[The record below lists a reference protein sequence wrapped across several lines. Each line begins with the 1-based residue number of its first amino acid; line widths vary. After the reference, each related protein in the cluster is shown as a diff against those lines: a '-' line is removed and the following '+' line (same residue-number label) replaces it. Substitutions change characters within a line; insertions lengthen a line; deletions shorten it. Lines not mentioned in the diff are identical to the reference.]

1 MKDEYGVVVIIEFC
15 GLKSK
20 MYATIDENDHEKCTI
35 KGHNALIDLN
45 KYEEALFQKKI

>member
-20 MYATIDENDHEKCTI
+20 MYATIDQNDNENCAN
-35 KGHNALIDLN
+35 KGHNAFIDLN

>member
-20 MYATIDENDHEKCTI
+20 MYATIDENDNENCAN
-35 KGHNALIDLN
+35 KGHNAFIDLN
-45 KYEEALFQKKI
+45 KYKDGLFQKKI

>member
-20 MYATIDENDHEKCTI
+20 MYATIDENDNENCAN

>member
-20 MYATIDENDHEKCTI
+20 MYATIDENDNENCAN
-35 KGHNALIDLN
+35 KGHNAFIDLN
-45 KYEEALFQKKI
+45 KYKDALFQKKI

>member
-20 MYATIDENDHEKCTI
+20 MYATIDENDNENCAN
-35 KGHNALIDLN
+35 KGHNAFIDLN

>member
-20 MYATIDENDHEKCTI
+20 MYATIDENDTENCAN
-35 KGHNALIDLN
+35 KGHNAFIDLN
-45 KYEEALFQKKI
+45 KYEDALFQKKI